1 MIALNSAENLAKD
14 VEAHPF
20 VDPHGTPDLV
30 RGDGHALVLEQLLE
44 GQDWSEDPGVD
55 DGAWNVISVPMIFSL
70 LPK

>member
-1 MIALNSAENLAKD
+1 MIALNSADNLAKD

-20 VDPHGTPDLV
+20 VNPHGTPDLV
-30 RGDGHALVLEQLLE
+30 RGDGHTLVLEQLLE
-44 GQDWSEDPGVD
+44 GQDRSEDPGVD